1 MASKQGNSKPSTL
14 VKEEKEHHRRAF
26 EYYLAMGEKRN
37 LREVAKEFNKSLTT
51 IHNWSVSF
59 DWKSRIEIRDAEMSK
74 MLEKKTNET
83 VTDIKAKYHTF
94 LKAML
99 ADAIQRFK
107 KGEMKIESP
116 LDLVRIMQMDL
127 SLLGEGD
134 QGKTGMLQEFVTAI
148 DSGRAIYEEMLK
160 QQAAASKGNEQ

>member
-1 MASKQGNSKPSTL
+1 
-14 VKEEKEHHRRAF
+14 
-26 EYYLAMGEKRN
+26 
-37 LREVAKEFNKSLTT
+37 
-51 IHNWSVSF
+51 
-59 DWKSRIEIRDAEMSK
+59 
-74 MLEKKTNET
+74 
-83 VTDIKAKYHTF
+83 
-94 LKAML
+94 ML